1 MKCELDFIKGHMG
14 GNEIVL
20 LYGEQIPK
28 GRELKIAL
36 LTLEAPYI
44 RGHEVGILYNPEGKG
59 DINVKI
65 IGFSSRRFITACGGM
80 TQVLGKAIVETEIAK
95 HFGITI
101 NEPITEVMLETDGGL
116 VPLKIEVKNGKC
128 KKVWTNMKS
137 FVEECYSLGVHNIN
151 IGNVNCMRV
160 GKFLVVNSDEVKQ
173 VYSDF
178 NPKAMDE
185 RSLNILVE
193 LQKEFNRQ
201 KFLEFES
208 ADFALYDLH
217 PKHKGNA
224 RAVFPHG
231 IPRGHIEPSCG
242 TGSVAIGIAMLEHDE
257 IQTSNDSAKLLLETG
272 GDITLGGPEISELLM
287 EVKDGKVVDAF
298 FSHNMVEILAVGK
311 IYV

>member
-1 MKCELDFIKGHMG
+1 MKCRLDFIKGHMG

-44 RGHEVGILYNPEGKG
+44 GGHEVGILYNPEGKG
-59 DINVKI
+59 DIKVKI
-65 IGFSSRRFITACGGM
+65 VGLSSRRFITACGGM
-80 TQVLGKAIVETEIAK
+80 TQVLGKAIIETEIAK

-101 NEPITEVMLETDGGL
+101 NEPVTEVMLETDGGL
-116 VPLKIEVKNGKC
+116 VPLKIEVENGKC
-128 KKVWTNMKS
+128 KQVWTNMKS
-137 FVEECYSLGVHNIN
+137 FVDECYSLGVHNIN
-151 IGNVNCMRV
+151 IRNVNCMRV

-173 VYSDF
+173 VYPDF
-178 NPKAMDE
+178 NPEAMDK
-185 RSLNILVE
+185 RSLDVLVE

-201 KFLEFES
+201 KFLEFEN

-217 PKHKGNA
+217 SKHKGNA

-242 TGSVAIGIAMLEHDE
+242 TGTVAIGIAMLERGE
-257 IQTSNDSAKLLLETG
+257 LQAPEGFAKLSLETG
-272 GDITLGGPEISELLM
+272 GDITLGGPEISELSI
-287 EVKDGKVVDAF
+287 EAKGGKVLDAF
-298 FSHNMVEILAVGK
+298 FSHNRVEILAVGR